1 MSLMNKETIIKDI
14 YRMKFIINSQVFLK
28 DLQAISGVIT
38 GNNTVAIL
46 NCFHFKLNENI
57 LTIKAT
63 DLETTLV
70 ATIELDTVK
79 VEGIDEVAVPAKMLL
94 EILKSFSDMPLAFS
108 VDPDNYM
115 IDIEAGEGKY
125 RLAGQNPETYP
136 VLKKDDNTTRIVL
149 PASVLVNAISKT
161 SFATGNNE
169 MRQQMSGIYC
179 EINSESITFVGTDAH
194 KLVRYRRMDIN
205 SNETGS
211 FILPKKPIGIVK
223 NIILLNKE
231 DVDIVVEYNSTNVYF
246 SFDNFYI
253 VCRLIDGKYPNYE
266 AAIPKEN
273 PNKLIINRSE
283 FLNSLRR
290 VSIFANQSTLQVRLL
305 CTEKELII
313 SSEDIENSS
322 DAKEKIACEYE
333 GEQMEIGFNARFLLD
348 MVNNIDTEN
357 VMMELAHP
365 SRAGILFP
373 VNEEEDLKE
382 NILMLV
388 MPVMLNAN

>member
-1 MSLMNKETIIKDI
+1 TADI
-14 YRMKFIINSQVFLK
+14 E
-28 DLQAISGVIT
+28 GVS
-38 GNNTVAIL
+38 
-46 NCFHFKLNENI
+46 
-57 LTIKAT
+57 
-63 DLETTLV
+63 
-70 ATIELDTVK
+70 
-79 VEGIDEVAVPAKMLL
+79 EVAVPAKMLL
-94 EILKSFSDMPLAFS
+94 DILKSFTDIPLTFS

-115 IDIEAGEGKY
+115 IDIKAGEGKY
-125 RLAGQNPETYP
+125 RLAGMNPETYP
-136 VLKKDDNTTRIVL
+136 VLKKGDDTTQIVL

-179 EINSESITFVGTDAH
+179 EINPDSITFVGTDSH
-194 KLVRYRRMDIN
+194 KLVRYRRMDIK
-205 SNETGS
+205 SEETSS
-211 FILPKKPIGIVK
+211 FILPKKPISIVK
-223 NIILLNKE
+223 NIILMSKE
-231 DVDIVVEYNSTNVYF
+231 DVDVLVEYNATNVYF
-246 SFDNFYI
+246 SFGNFYI

-273 PNKLIINRSE
+273 PNKLIINRSD

-290 VSIFANQSTLQVRLL
+290 VSIFANQSTFQVRLL
-305 CTEKELII
+305 CTEKELIV

-333 GEQMEIGFNARFLLD
+333 GDQMEIGFNAKFLMD

-373 VNEEEDLKE
+373 VNDEEDLKE

>member
-28 DLQAISGVIT
+28 NLQAISGVIT

-79 VEGIDEVAVPAKMLL
+79 IEGIDEVAVPAKMLL

-115 IDIEAGEGKY
+115 IDIEAGDGKY

>member
-1 MSLMNKETIIKDI
+1 
-14 YRMKFIINSQVFLK
+14 MKFIINSQVFLK
-28 DLQAISGVIT
+28 NLQAISGVIT

-46 NCFHFKLNENI
+46 NCFHFQLSENK

-70 ATIELDTVK
+70 STIELDTANVDT
-79 VEGIDEVAVPAKMLL
+79 ISEVAVPAKMLL
-94 EILKSFSDMPLAFS
+94 DILKSFTDIPLTFS
-108 VDPDNYM
+108 VDSSNYM
-115 IDIEAGEGKY
+115 IDIMAGEGKY

-136 VLKKDDNTTRIVL
+136 VLKKGDSTSKIVL

-179 EINSESITFVGTDAH
+179 EINPESVTFVGTDAH
-194 KLVRYRRMDIN
+194 KLVRYRRMDIK
-205 SNETGS
+205 SDESSS
-211 FILPKKPIGIVK
+211 FILPKKPTSIVK

-231 DVDIVVEYNSTNVYF
+231 DVDVLVEYNSTNVYF

-253 VCRLIDGKYPNYE
+253 ICRLIDGKYPNYE

-273 PNKLIINRSE
+273 PNKLIINRSD

-290 VSIFANQSTLQVRLL
+290 VSIFANQSTFQVRLL

-322 DAKEKIACEYE
+322 DAKEKIACEYV
-333 GEQMEIGFNARFLLD
+333 GNQMEIGFNAKFLMD

-373 VNEEEDLKE
+373 VNDEEDLKE

>member
-1 MSLMNKETIIKDI
+1 
-14 YRMKFIINSQVFLK
+14 MKFIINSQVFSK
-28 DLQAISGVIT
+28 NLQALSGVINN
-38 GNNTVAIL
+38 NNTVAIL
-46 NCFHFKLNENI
+46 NCFHFRLEENV
-57 LTIKAT
+57 LTIRAT

-70 ATIELDTVK
+70 STIHLDTAK
-79 VEGIDEVAVPAKMLL
+79 VEGISEVAVPAKILL
-94 EILKSFSDMPLAFS
+94 DILKSFNDIPLTFS
-108 VDPDNYM
+108 VNPDNYL
-115 IDIEAGEGKY
+115 IDIVAGEGKY
-125 RLAGQNPETYP
+125 HLAGQNPETYP
-136 VLKKDDNTTRIVL
+136 VLKKAENTTKIVL

-161 SFATGNNE
+161 SFATSNDE

-179 EINSESITFVGTDAH
+179 EMNSESLTFVGTDAH
-194 KLVRYRRMDIN
+194 KLVRYRRFDVVSDEN
-205 SNETGS
+205 SS
-211 FILPKKPIGIVK
+211 FILPKKPIGMVK
-223 NIILLNKE
+223 NIILMNKE
-231 DVDIVVEYNSTNVYF
+231 DVDVVVEYNSTNVFF

-253 VCRLIDGKYPNYE
+253 ICRLVDGKYPNYE

-283 FLNSLRR
+283 FLTSLRR

-313 SSEDIENSS
+313 SSEDIENSN

-333 GEQMEIGFNARFLLD
+333 GDQMEIGFNAKFLIE

-373 VNEEEDLKE
+373 VNEEDDMKE

-388 MPVMLNAN
+388 MPVMLNVN

>member
-1 MSLMNKETIIKDI
+1 
-14 YRMKFIINSQVFLK
+14 MKFIINSQVFSK
-28 DLQAISGVIT
+28 NLQALSGVINN
-38 GNNTVAIL
+38 NNTVAIL
-46 NCFHFKLNENI
+46 NCFHFRLEENV
-57 LTIKAT
+57 LTIRAT

-70 ATIELDTVK
+70 STIHLDTAM
-79 VEGIDEVAVPAKMLL
+79 VEGISEVAVPAKILL
-94 EILKSFSDMPLAFS
+94 DILKSFNDIPLTFS
-108 VDPDNYM
+108 VNPDNYL
-115 IDIEAGEGKY
+115 IDIVAGEGKY
-125 RLAGQNPETYP
+125 HLAGQNPETYP
-136 VLKKDDNTTRIVL
+136 VLKKAENTTKIVL

-161 SFATGNNE
+161 SFATSNDE

-179 EINSESITFVGTDAH
+179 EMNSESLTFVGTDAH
-194 KLVRYRRMDIN
+194 KLVRYRRFDVVSDEN
-205 SNETGS
+205 SS
-211 FILPKKPIGIVK
+211 FILPKKPIGMVK
-223 NIILLNKE
+223 NIILMNKE
-231 DVDIVVEYNSTNVYF
+231 DVDVVVEYNSTNVFF

-253 VCRLIDGKYPNYE
+253 ICRLVDGKYPNYE

-283 FLNSLRR
+283 FLTSLRR

-313 SSEDIENSS
+313 SSEDIENSN

-333 GEQMEIGFNARFLLD
+333 GDQMEIGFNAKFLIE
-348 MVNNIDTEN
+348 MVSNIDTEN

-373 VNEEEDLKE
+373 VNEEDDMKE

-388 MPVMLNAN
+388 MPVMLNVN

>member
-28 DLQAISGVIT
+28 NLQAISGVIT

-348 MVNNIDTEN
+348 IVNNIDTEN